1 MTSDE
6 QIQHFLDM
14 SEKRDKW
21 IRERLSSPDAENDLY
36 EWSMLEHAYAE
47 EQQYVLSMEEEEA
60 LFEYEEQ
67 KWLSQN
73 PHNKIYDTAIALLEE
88 VQKEGSEHT
97 NEVFIKMQ
105 IAYTVTI
112 MESCLGEMIKSL
124 TMSHSR
130 YVANSIINI
139 KELKNK
145 SLPLTDLLDKENIA
159 SKYVQDYLSEFL
171 FHRIP
176 STVKIYEAIL
186 QSPKGK
192 PIAMRDVIALTN
204 LRHDI
209 VHRNGKTTEGCAHKF
224 DSSNLNSA
232 FKTVRTFLSD
242 MKCMIDQAI
251 EHHTN
256 EEICRDL
263 NNS

>member
-1 MTSDE
+1 
-6 QIQHFLDM
+6 M
-14 SEKRDKW
+14 SEKRAKW
-21 IRERLSSPDAENDLY
+21 IRERLSSPDAENDPDQY
-36 EWSMLEHAYAE
+36 EWSMLQHAYDE
-47 EQQYVLSMEEEEA
+47 EQRFELLMEEEEA

-73 PHNKIYDTAIALLEE
+73 PHNKIYDAAIALLEE
-88 VQKEGSEHT
+88 VQKEGNEHI

-130 YVANSIINI
+130 YVANSITHI
-139 KELKNK
+139 KELKK
-145 SLPLTDLLDKENIA
+145 QTLPLTDLLDKKNIA

-171 FHRIP
+171 FHRIS
-176 STVKIYEAIL
+176 STVNIYKAIL
-186 QSPKGK
+186 QLPTDK
-192 PIAMRDVIALTN
+192 PIAMKNAYELTR

-209 VHRNGKTTEGCAHKF
+209 VHRNGKTTEGCALNF
-224 DSSNLNSA
+224 DSSNLKFA
-232 FKTVRTFLSD
+232 FTTVRTFLSD
-242 MKCMIDQAI
+242 MKYMIDQAI
-251 EHHTN
+251 EYHAN

-263 NNS
+263 NDS